1 MPKYLNVS
9 FVMLSACIL
18 LFYIACTD
26 SKPNLEE
33 PSLSIKEDG
42 STIQIQFDGQTIL
55 NYFIATQLVPDTL
68 AEYYKRS
75 GFIHPLKTLAGKT
88 LTDGFPFDHA
98 HQHGIFNAWTKTTF
112 RNTEIDFWNQQD
124 QLGTVRHKR
133 VIDIKPSVPSFRV
146 ELEHLAYVNNDTVI
160 VLEEIWD
167 ISAILKDNYYVFDLT
182 STQTCVSED
191 SLILNKYLYGGLAF
205 RGSAE
210 WNVENNYD
218 SLCYFTTS
226 DKLNQVKGNHTRPK
240 WASMYGKIDDK
251 LAGIAIIPHPSN
263 LRYPSH
269 IRVHSSMPY
278 FCFNPTVDSD
288 FIFNSGMELISKYR
302 FVVFDG
308 DLNKNTVENELTNW
322 TL

>member
-1 MPKYLNVS
+1 MCKYLNAPFVILSS
-9 FVMLSACIL
+9 FIL
-18 LFYIACTD
+18 LVLCACNNNNN
-26 SKPNLEE
+26 KLEE

-42 STIQIQFDGQTIL
+42 ITIQIQFDGQTIL
-55 NYFIATQLVPDTL
+55 NYFTATQLAPDTL

-75 GFIHPLKTLAGKT
+75 GFIHPLKTLTGKT

-112 RNTEIDFWNQQD
+112 RGTEIDFWNQQD

-133 VIDIKPSVPSFRV
+133 VIDIKPSIPSFQV
-146 ELEHLAYVNNDTVI
+146 ELEHLAYVDNDTVI

-167 ISAILKDNYYVFDLT
+167 ISATLKNNYYVFDLT

-191 SLILNKYLYGGLAF
+191 SLILDKYLYGGLAF
-205 RGSAE
+205 RGSAD

-226 DKLNQVKGNHTRPK
+226 DKLNQVEGNHTRPK
-240 WASMYGKIDDK
+240 WASIYGQINNG
-251 LAGIAIIPHPSN
+251 LAGIAIIQHPSN

-269 IRVHSSMPY
+269 IRVHSTMPY

-288 FIFNSGMELISKYR
+288 FVFNSGMALTSKYR
-302 FVVFDG
+302 FVIFDG
-308 DLNKNTVENELTNW
+308 ELDTELIETELTNW